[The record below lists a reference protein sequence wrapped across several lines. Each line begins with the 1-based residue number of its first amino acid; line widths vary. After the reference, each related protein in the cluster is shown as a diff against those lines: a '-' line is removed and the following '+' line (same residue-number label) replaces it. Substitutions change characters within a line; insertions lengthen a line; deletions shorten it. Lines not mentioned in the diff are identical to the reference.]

1 MRTRLGTVRNHS
13 AAAAG
18 AAVAEAVRS
27 AQLVRYT
34 LQRVGK
40 VVRNYTVQ
48 VVPVV
53 VSVLLVELE
62 GTVQVHH
69 RLNLIQDLRKQSK
82 DAEVLLLL

>member
-40 VVRNYTVQ
+40 VVRNCTVQ